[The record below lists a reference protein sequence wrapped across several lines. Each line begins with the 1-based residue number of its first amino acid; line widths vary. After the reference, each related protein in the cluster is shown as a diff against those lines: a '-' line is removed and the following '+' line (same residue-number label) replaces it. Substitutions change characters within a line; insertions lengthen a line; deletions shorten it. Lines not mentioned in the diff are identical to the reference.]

1 MQAMNR
7 IMKQDDPF
15 ELQRFID
22 VQATSYDMALTEI
35 RRVAKRSHWMWF
47 IFPQVAG
54 LGSSAMAQRYAIGSL
69 DEARAYLAHPMLGA
83 RLQACVAALQNLTGT
98 TAEAVFGSI
107 DAVKLRSSLTLFVKA
122 CGGPLLGAALTRWV
136 GGSVQ
141 ETLDILGRG

>member
-1 MQAMNR
+1 MNR
-7 IMKQDDPF
+7 IMNQDDPF

-35 RRVAKRSHWMWF
+35 RRGAKRSHRMWL

-54 LGSSAMAQRYAIGSL
+54 LSSSAMAQRYAIGSL

-98 TAEAVFGSI
+98 TAETVFGSI
-107 DAVKLRSSLTLFVKA
+107 DAVKLWSSLTLYVKA
-122 CGGPLLGAALTRWV
+122 GGGPLIGAALTHWF
-136 GGSVQ
+136 GGSDQ
-141 ETLDILGRG
+141 ATLDILGRG